1 MGSIVRY
8 NWAWEDGFR
17 AAKSGVYPEN
27 TCPRCGTAL
36 EVGAYPFC
44 KGDPADHA
52 PGSTGIEDVTWPG
65 GKVFENLGDQLVR
78 CDSPADLK
86 REMKKR
92 NLEPFVRHQD
102 GDRHVA
108 RWSAM
113 SAETLAGAAAMLERI
128 GKEKS
133 TQTAVPDYI
142 TSMTV
147 TVTEEAGTVSAPRGT
162 FGPR

>member
-1 MGSIVRY
+1 MTCQGCGAELRVGEWPY
-8 NWAWEDGFR
+8 CPHGF
-17 AAKSGVYPEN
+17 
-27 TCPRCGTAL
+27 
-36 EVGAYPFC
+36 
-44 KGDPADHA
+44 
-52 PGSTGIEDVTWPG
+52 GSTSIQDVTWPG
-65 GKVFENLGDQLVR
+65 GKIFENLGHDPVR

-86 REMKKR
+86 RELKAR

-113 SAETLAGAAAMLERI
+113 SAETLAGAKAMLERI

-142 TSMTV
+142 SSMTV

-162 FGPR
+162 FGDR